1 MSSGVARSQIQKQV
15 LSLYKECLRAAEM
28 KNRQFKSVVR
38 SDFKRNAKAIQRSD
52 TMRIEYLVR
61 QGQRRLE
68 MMKVCICKGLYE
80 PFWVE
85 GAKINSSLIAWILI
99 KL

>member
-1 MSSGVARSQIQKQV
+1 MSSGIARSQIQKQV
-15 LSLYKECLRAAEM
+15 LSLYKECLRAAEV

-68 MMKVCICKGLYE
+68 MMKVSVHVYAIKGFVPDFFE
-80 PFWVE
+80 R
-85 GAKINSSLIAWILI
+85 SSLIAWILI

>member
-61 QGQRRLE
+61 QGQRRLK
-68 MMKVCICKGLYE
+68 MMKVSVYVYAFKVSYE
-80 PFWVE
+80 PFFE
-85 GAKINSSLIAWILI
+85 RSSLIAWILI

>member
-68 MMKVCICKGLYE
+68 MMKVSVHVYAFKVSYE
-80 PFWVE
+80 PYYFLR
-85 GAKINSSLIAWILI
+85 GQL
-99 KL
+99 

>member
-1 MSSGVARSQIQKQV
+1 MSRSQIQKQV

-68 MMKVCICKGLYE
+68 MMKVSVHVYAFTIRMCACVCILCMHIMHACGMR
-80 PFWVE
+80 
-85 GAKINSSLIAWILI
+85 A
-99 KL
+99 

>member
-15 LSLYKECLRAAEM
+15 LSLYKECLRAAEI

-68 MMKVCICKGLYE
+68 MMKVSVHVY
-80 PFWVE
+80 
-85 GAKINSSLIAWILI
+85 AKVYISPYS
-99 KL
+99 

>member
-1 MSSGVARSQIQKQV
+1 MSSVVPRSQIQKQV
-15 LSLYKECLRAAEM
+15 LSLYKECLRAAEV

-68 MMKVCICKGLYE
+68 MMKDPHVSG
-80 PFWVE
+80 FGQFVE
-85 GAKINSSLIAWILI
+85 DNVKDS
-99 KL
+99 K

>member
-1 MSSGVARSQIQKQV
+1 MSRSQIQKQV

-68 MMKVCICKGLYE
+68 MMKVSVHAYAIKGLYE
-80 PFWVE
+80 PFWR
-85 GAKINSSLIAWILI
+85 SSLIAWILI

>member
-1 MSSGVARSQIQKQV
+1 
-15 LSLYKECLRAAEM
+15 M

-68 MMKVCICKGLYE
+68 MMKVSVHVYAIKGLYE
-80 PFWVE
+80 PFFFDSLDSN
-85 GAKINSSLIAWILI
+85 KIIIFYCRTLTFLASANL
-99 KL
+99 